1 MTIWTNHKQLDR
13 FGKVEPA
20 YMVSANVVVSI
31 YSNFDREDR
40 MFF

>member
-1 MTIWTNHKQLDR
+1 MTNWTKHIKLDR

-31 YSNFDREDR
+31 YSNFDGEDR
-40 MFF
+40 MLF